1 MKKAVCIRDWRP
13 AKLKEGEFSGGARS
27 GKLSGCKIFK
37 LHHAQIQILNK
48 KVHSSSTASFYKETD
63 YKKLFSGL
71 FYLSA
76 CLSFSSLCPVC
87 MCGCGGDNGGCQ
99 PAPPSLPS
107 SPQTQTFPFIE
118 HFPFLPGGLY
128 SCRKLCV
135 AFYLSR
141 EKGELASFRK
151 FQPSSTFPFSMFCQ
165 LFL

>member
-13 AKLKEGEFSGGARS
+13 AKLKEGNFRGEPDRDNSPAARS
-27 GKLSGCKIFK
+27 SNFIMLRFK
-37 LHHAQIQILNK
+37 FSTKKFAQAARQVSTK
-48 KVHSSSTASFYKETD
+48 KRITKSCFRA
-63 YKKLFSGL
+63 